1 MFGLQNAN
9 SINNSMTN
17 KQKIIL
23 LALVLIGNFTFL
35 ATAKN
40 EPVYKNDATE
50 LNKIDTSV
58 STEKK
63 TKSDNCRFE
72 CDFYKK
78 H

>member
-1 MFGLQNAN
+1 MN
-9 SINNSMTN
+9 N

-40 EPVYKNDATE
+40 EPVYNNDRLE
-50 LNKIDTSV
+50 LNKIDTSE
-58 STEKK
+58 STDKK
-63 TKSDNCRFE
+63 IKSDNCRFD
-72 CDFYKK
+72 CDFLKK